1 MCAPLFLGLG
11 VWGGEEGDDGA
22 PLPWS
27 RCLLNQIWGV
37 VDLGFWGSSL
47 MAWRRSRGGGG
58 LVVPPLLQ
66 RGKAE
71 AGEEI

>member
-22 PLPWS
+22 PSALE
-27 RCLLNQIWGV
+27 GV

-47 MAWRRSRGGGG
+47 MAWRRSRGGGRTG
-58 LVVPPLLQ
+58 
-66 RGKAE
+66 GATFTT
-71 AGEEI
+71 AGQSGGR

>member
-47 MAWRRSRGGGG
+47 MAWRRSRGGGRTG
-58 LVVPPLLQ
+58 
-66 RGKAE
+66 GATFTT
-71 AGEEI
+71 AGQSGGR